1 MTRRYENSGYGYI
14 TQTDLIAI
22 NAALREGAD
31 VRIKTI
37 PNGVKILKEKPEVLK
52 TKAVVFNK

>member
-1 MTRRYENSGYGYI
+1 MAKRYINSEWGYI

-52 TKAVVFNK
+52 TKAIQK

>member
-1 MTRRYENSGYGYI
+1 MTDRFNDKRYGYI
-14 TQTDLIAI
+14 TQNDLLAI

-52 TKAVVFNK
+52 TKAIQIHR

>member
-1 MTRRYENSGYGYI
+1 MNNRMNNFGYI
-14 TQTDLIAI
+14 TMNDLTAI
-22 NAALREGAD
+22 NAALKEGAD

-52 TKAVVFNK
+52 TKAVSSGRK

>member
-1 MTRRYENSGYGYI
+1 MKRYVNNGYGFI
-14 TQTDLIAI
+14 TQHDLIAI
-22 NAALREGAD
+22 NAALQEGAD

-52 TKAVVFNK
+52 TKAIQR

>member
-1 MTRRYENSGYGYI
+1 MTNRFNDKGYGYI
-14 TQTDLIAI
+14 TQHDLIAI

-37 PNGVKILKEKPEVLK
+37 PNGVKILKEKPQVLK
-52 TKAVVFNK
+52 TKAIK